1 MVRWYTSCF
10 SVLHDTKGTGYKD
23 MNKRNYQRELEER
36 ITYHSSLGEVPTL
49 LLHSCCAPC
58 SSYVLEYLSKYF
70 RITVF
75 YYNPNIDTL
84 EEYNSRAAE
93 QRRFVEEFPTKH
105 PVSLIE
111 GNYDAKRFYETVK
124 GMEHLPEGGARCEAC
139 YELRLREA
147 AEYASRLGFTYF
159 TTTLSISPLKD
170 AQKLNEIGARLAQEY
185 GVAYLHSDF
194 KKKNGFLRST
204 QISEEY
210 DMYRQDYCGCIFSK
224 RRMN

>member
-124 GMEHLPEGGARCEAC
+124 GMEHLPEGSARCEAC

-194 KKKNGFLRST
+194 KKKNGYLRST
-204 QISEEY
+204 QI
-210 DMYRQDYCGCIFSK
+210 
-224 RRMN
+224 